1 MDKSTNSDDSSPP
14 SRHLRPSS
22 SSTSSFAAPT
32 DGEDQGAQSVLDV
45 ADAENDRP
53 APAGNASSDVIN
65 QTSESQGNTSP
76 ETAGNDNPPVPPTRK
91 KQNLSQRNKQGEE
104 DETPKTECE
113 TQKEEKSDF
122 ESEKAAD
129 DKGSESG
136 VRLKRELGLVDCIGV
151 IVGIIIGSGIFVS
164 PRAVL
169 QYTGSVGM
177 SLLVWVAT
185 GLMSMVGGLCY
196 AELGMMIP
204 QSGGNYTYLYEA
216 FGPLPAFLYVW
227 MLVMISIP
235 SSRAIGSLTFAHY
248 ILQPFFPDCQEP
260 PQAALTLVGILLI
273 WLLTWINTKK
283 VKWATTVQDVLAFT
297 KVLALIMIIVVGLNH
312 LVRGRSKNFDD
323 PMAGTNWDP
332 SLLATA
338 FYHSIYAYDGW
349 DNLNVV
355 REELKDPC
363 RNLPRAIAIS
373 ITIVIVIY
381 TLTNIAYFA
390 VLSPDQMLASTA
402 VAVTFG
408 NLTLGFMAWII
419 PIFVACSTGGGL
431 NGSIFTSSRL
441 LFVSSRQGQLPSVLS
456 LVHIENYT
464 PVTALTFT
472 ATISM
477 IMFVTSDVRLLIN
490 YISFAGN
497 LVGLGCFGAFIWFRI
512 KQPERHRPIKVWI
525 GLPIIYCL
533 ISLFL
538 TVFPVI
544 HRPVEMLAAL
554 VIFATGLPV
563 YYFAIHRH
571 DKSQSLVNAIDKV
584 TYVCQMLFLASPE
597 KTD

>member
-196 AELGMMIP
+196 AELG
-204 QSGGNYTYLYEA
+204 
-216 FGPLPAFLYVW
+216 
-227 MLVMISIP
+227 
-235 SSRAIGSLTFAHY
+235 
-248 ILQPFFPDCQEP
+248 
-260 PQAALTLVGILLI
+260 
-273 WLLTWINTKK
+273 LLTWINTKK